1 MKKIGFLG
9 LGAYVPERIM
19 TNEEWSQYVETSD
32 EWITTRT
39 GIKERRIAAPEQ
51 STLDLAEKAA
61 RAALLDAN
69 LTPQEIDEL
78 IVATDTP
85 EVYAPDTASYL
96 QHRLGARNIPSYDLA
111 GSGCAGFLQAL
122 DVARSRV
129 SDERKN
135 ILVVGVELLTRL
147 MNWKDRNTCVL
158 FGDAAG
164 SAVMSSGDE
173 VSEILASAAGTDGS
187 QSEIL
192 CLEVGGTRKPFTLE
206 RAQRGEH
213 QNLVMKGREVY
224 KEAVHRMAQVSQQ
237 VLAKAGVNLDDVA
250 LVIPHQANLRI
261 LEAVGEA
268 LNLPSKKLFINVH
281 KFGNT
286 GSASVPVALCQAREQ
301 GRIKK
306 GDLVLLTSFGAG
318 LHWASLLVKF

>member
-1 MKKIGFLG
+1 MKIGFLG

-61 RAALLDAN
+61 RAALIDAN

-129 SDERKN
+129 SDERVN

-164 SAVMSSGDE
+164 SAVMSSGNK

-187 QSEIL
+187 QAEIL

-237 VLAKAGVNLDDVA
+237 VLAKAGVSLDDVA

-268 LNLPSKKLFINVH
+268 LNLPAEKLFINVH